1 MLVVY
6 QDCDLKRLG
15 DSLFVR
21 DVRRIYRVEF
31 VCIGWN
37 GFSVRC
43 DSLVPLRHGYTVDV
57 HWRNVHGRATGT
69 IEDYQKEPMASADD
83 AYRIGPRFIVA
94 CFASVI
100 SNFWCTF
107 GTLLVEHQHSVA
119 CKM

>member
-31 VCIGWN
+31 VCISWN

-57 HWRNVHGRATGT
+57 HWRNVHGRVIGT
-69 IEDYQKEPMASADD
+69 IKDD
-83 AYRIGPRFIVA
+83 QEEVSMRLICLLFIIYLYYDI
-94 CFASVI
+94 I
-100 SNFWCTF
+100 SNLQSM
-107 GTLLVEHQHSVA
+107 LL
-119 CKM
+119 

>member
-31 VCIGWN
+31 VCVSWN

-43 DSLVPLRHGYTVDV
+43 DSLVALRHGYTVDV

-69 IEDYQKEPMASADD
+69 IEDYQKEISM
-83 AYRIGPRFIVA
+83 RLTCLVFIIYLYYDI
-94 CFASVI
+94 I
-100 SNFWCTF
+100 SSLQSM
-107 GTLLVEHQHSVA
+107 LL
-119 CKM
+119 